1 MATINHERKELVDTW
16 CVDDVQSVRAD
27 LTDEQAF
34 EVLCRVAH
42 NFDANYGVNWDTLK
56 ITADDLYSIYVCEHC
71 LESHINEFSLT
82 CETCDFKRESEG
94 LMLEGEVA

>member
-1 MATINHERKELVDTW
+1 MATINYERKELVDTW

-42 NFDANYGVNWDTLK
+42 NFDANYGIGWDTLK
-56 ITADDLYSIYVCEHC
+56 ITADELFPKEQDEDYGTEVDGAEYS
-71 LESHINEFSLT
+71 
-82 CETCDFKRESEG
+82 REASQ
-94 LMLEGEVA
+94 